1 MKVFF
6 FLSLLVLSFQNIKAS
21 EAIGLYS
28 SGKLRNAEN
37 ILDKNILLHKLFMA
51 RQKFFTTRQMV
62 DVIEDTSAFVRQTF
76 PDSEL
81 IQLGDLSNKDGGK
94 CPGHASHQNGLDAD
108 LVYLTHNKK
117 LQSPNAT
124 YWEEDFVKNGV
135 VSANLHVEKNFELF
149 KYLVHNHPVTRIF
162 VDQAIKKKMCQF
174 AKSKKLLNDKETI
187 ETLRRLRVEKL
198 HSTHYHVRLQ
208 CPSEDTACV
217 NQAEVPNGSG
227 C

>member
-6 FLSLLVLSFQNIKAS
+6 IFSLMILFSHNLFSS
-21 EAIGLYS
+21 EAVGLYS
-28 SGKLRNAEN
+28 SGKLKSAEN
-37 ILDKNILLHKLFMA
+37 ILDKNILFHKLFLA

-94 CPGHASHQNGLDAD
+94 CPGHSSHQNGLDAD
-108 LVYLTHNKK
+108 IVYLTHNKK

-124 YWEEDFVKNGV
+124 YWEEEFVKNGV
-135 VSANLHVEKNFELF
+135 VTSNFHIEKNFELF

-162 VDQAIKKKMCQF
+162 VDQAIKKKFCQF
-174 AKSKKLLNDKETI
+174 AKSKKWLNDKETI
-187 ETLRRLRVEKL
+187 ETLRRLRVEKTSQ
-198 HSTHYHVRLQ
+198 HSLS
-208 CPSEDTACV
+208 C
-217 NQAEVPNGSG
+217 
-227 C
+227 